1 MASVKLKFRPSS
13 ASSQE
18 GSIFYQIIH
27 NRKPRQLL
35 SGYHIFPCE
44 WDEKQSRIRPA
55 LSVERDLSISI
66 IRENIRWDMERLT
79 RIIRKFDNNIVEYT
93 SDDVIEEFR
102 KQQRENTLFNYMV
115 KLIGKLKL
123 QGQIR
128 TSETYSATLNSF
140 RKFRK
145 GEDIMLDSMTSA
157 VMEEYENWL
166 QQRRIVPNTISFYTR
181 ILRAV
186 YNRAIEEEITIDRKP
201 FRRVYTG
208 IDKTIKRAL
217 TLSMIKKIKTFDL
230 SLHPRVEHA
239 RDIFILSFMLRGM
252 SLIDMA
258 YLKKVDRRNGYIQ
271 YRRRKTGQV
280 LIIQWTKEMQSILDK
295 YPENKT
301 EYLLPIIMNSE
312 TNQRY
317 EYHNAASRINYHL
330 NQLGG
335 MLGISIPLTLYV
347 ARHSWAS
354 AAKTKGIPLSV
365 ISEGMGH
372 ENEATTRIY
381 LSTLDTSAVD
391 NANSLIIKS
400 I

>member
-181 ILRAV
+181 ILRSV

-301 EYLLPIIMNSE
+301 EYLLPIIMSSE

-317 EYHNAASRINYHL
+317 AYHNAASRINYHL
-330 NQLGG
+330 KQLGG